1 MINTDLLIVT
11 VPVTDTGGKPLQAPA
26 VLKGVAEKNGYS
38 ARTMDLNH
46 EFHKLSKTNK
56 KEYDS
61 LKNYFMLGTM
71 LDIKDYKLV
80 DRYIDKVANEVL
92 EQFQP
97 KYLAVSVFTYLCQKF
112 SELFAQKIKDKNPKI
127 KIIFGGMGLQSQ
139 GIKSDFEWPEKLKSA
154 NTIDHYIASEGE
166 VALVR
171 LLKHGKGPGIDNP
184 DWEQQKE
191 LDSLVYPDYSD
202 YDFNEYGTKTLMIT
216 GSRGCVR
223 KCSFCDIHVHW
234 KQFVFRSG
242 RSIAD
247 EMISQSQK
255 YGIFRFQFTDSLING
270 SMKAYREFVEIMS
283 DYNKNHPAKITW
295 RGQMIVRGIRSMTKN
310 DWVLTRESGAVSF
323 DIGIE
328 SGSESVRDHMK
339 KRFSNLDMDEF
350 IEQAFINKV
359 PCRLL
364 LIVGYLNETREDFQQ
379 TLNMLKKY
387 KKYQSMIPE
396 VFPGTTMSIL
406 PGTTVWEDHKNDLS
420 LNGGENFWT
429 YAKNPTLDFRERLKR
444 RIVLAE
450 ECRKLGYKI
459 DEENGMKLMDFLW
472 KIQIQ
477 KQQQSITDIETNVLS
492 DQKYS

>member
-1 MINTDLLIVT
+1 
-11 VPVTDTGGKPLQAPA
+11 
-26 VLKGVAEKNGYS
+26 
-38 ARTMDLNH
+38 
-46 EFHKLSKTNK
+46 
-56 KEYDS
+56 
-61 LKNYFMLGTM
+61 
-71 LDIKDYKLV
+71 
-80 DRYIDKVANEVL
+80 
-92 EQFQP
+92 
-97 KYLAVSVFTYLCQKF
+97 
-112 SELFAQKIKDKNPKI
+112 
-127 KIIFGGMGLQSQ
+127 
-139 GIKSDFEWPEKLKSA
+139 
-154 NTIDHYIASEGE
+154 
-166 VALVR
+166 
-171 LLKHGKGPGIDNP
+171 
-184 DWEQQKE
+184 
-191 LDSLVYPDYSD
+191 
-202 YDFNEYGTKTLMIT
+202 
-216 GSRGCVR
+216 
-223 KCSFCDIHVHW
+223 
-234 KQFVFRSG
+234 
-242 RSIAD
+242 
-247 EMISQSQK
+247 
-255 YGIFRFQFTDSLING
+255 
-270 SMKAYREFVEIMS
+270 
-283 DYNKNHPAKITW
+283 
-295 RGQMIVRGIRSMTKN
+295 MIVRGIRSMTKN

>member
-283 DYNKNHPAKITW
+283 D
-295 RGQMIVRGIRSMTKN
+295 
-310 DWVLTRESGAVSF
+310 
-323 DIGIE
+323 
-328 SGSESVRDHMK
+328 
-339 KRFSNLDMDEF
+339 
-350 IEQAFINKV
+350 
-359 PCRLL
+359 
-364 LIVGYLNETREDFQQ
+364 
-379 TLNMLKKY
+379 
-387 KKYQSMIPE
+387 
-396 VFPGTTMSIL
+396 
-406 PGTTVWEDHKNDLS
+406 
-420 LNGGENFWT
+420 
-429 YAKNPTLDFRERLKR
+429 
-444 RIVLAE
+444 
-450 ECRKLGYKI
+450 
-459 DEENGMKLMDFLW
+459 
-472 KIQIQ
+472 
-477 KQQQSITDIETNVLS
+477 
-492 DQKYS
+492 